1 MGKFNGNE
9 FLSAI
14 KHCCKLQQWLM
25 LLKSDWDLSHLL
37 WIWNILYIVNTFR
50 VLSMALY
57 VFFCF
62 RMKTKSK
69 ESVLSEGV
77 MEKYPLPVPS
87 LDFSLEDSS
96 LDPELECHSPPP
108 DYNYVV
114 RYSTPPV
121 WVSRCYPCAIWTS

>member
-1 MGKFNGNE
+1 
-9 FLSAI
+9 
-14 KHCCKLQQWLM
+14 
-25 LLKSDWDLSHLL
+25 
-37 WIWNILYIVNTFR
+37 
-50 VLSMALY
+50 MALY

-121 WVSRCYPCAIWTS
+121 